1 MIYELKTMGARIRY
15 VQEQVGGS
23 SNLHEM
29 TDVSTSQLSRLIRDD
44 VKNPGLIQ
52 LQAIARAGGVSISWL
67 VDGDDGHGD
76 APGITNASGYV
87 AVSYY
92 EEGNAPVMFERSYL
106 VNEMSTNPDDCVMFK
121 AGDDSMATTINKG
134 DKLLLDTSRTK
145 GDGLFL
151 VKIDGNVFVKRLQWL
166 PGAGVDVVSDNK
178 AYRSYQLSPEKLEV
192 IGQVVW
198 IGSHQ

>member
-1 MIYELKTMGARIRY
+1 MIYEMKTMGARIRY
-15 VQEQVGGS
+15 VQEKVGGS
-23 SNLHEM
+23 ANMQNLTE
-29 TDVSTSQLSRLIRDD
+29 VSTSQLSRLIRDD
-44 VKNPGLIQ
+44 VKNPGIIQ
-52 LQAIARAGGVSISWL
+52 LKAIAKAGGVSIAWL
-67 VDGDDGHGD
+67 IDGDDGD
-76 APGITNASGYV
+76 MPGTSNASGYV

-92 EEGNAPVMFERSYL
+92 DDGNAPVMFERSYL

-134 DKLLLDTSRTK
+134 DKLLLDTSRRK
-145 GDGLFL
+145 GDGIFL
-151 VKIDGNVFVKRLQWL
+151 VKIDGNAFVKRLQWM

-178 AYRSYQLSPEKLEV
+178 AYKSYQMDPEKLDV